1 MHSSPKL
8 FIFIIQ
14 MMALIA
20 IQLETVLGTASSLD
34 SAEKT
39 DISPLKAS
47 DINNYEKSMLTK
59 EALDSDLMD
68 SYDEEKRAQKW
79 NNLQGGWG
87 KRANWNN
94 KLSAAWGKRPAG
106 GSAAGWNNL
115 SGMWGKRAW
124 NELNGMWGKRGWND
138 MSGGWGKRNSPHWNK
153 LRGMWGKRSVS
164 DSEAND
170 GFAEK

>member
-20 IQLETVLGTASSLD
+20 IQLELVLGTASSLD
-34 SAEKT
+34 SSDKT
-39 DISPLKAS
+39 EISPLKAT
-47 DINNYEKSMLTK
+47 DINNYEKLTK

-87 KRANWNN
+87 KRANNWNN

-153 LRGMWGKRSVS
+153 LRGMWGKRSDS
-164 DSEAND
+164 DSEAID
-170 GFAEK
+170 SFVAK